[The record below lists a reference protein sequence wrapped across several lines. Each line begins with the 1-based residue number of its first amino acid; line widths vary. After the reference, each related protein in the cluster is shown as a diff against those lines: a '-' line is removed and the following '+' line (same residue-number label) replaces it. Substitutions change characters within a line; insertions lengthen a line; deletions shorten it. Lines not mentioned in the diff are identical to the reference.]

1 MCETLDQSSTNRI
14 GGDRNDNG
22 DRACRLLGG
31 LRRRRVHCDN
41 DIHVEA
47 DKFDSKCKETL
58 RLTLCVSVLDAN
70 VLSLEPSEVRKTLS
84 KGVDLSRD
92 GGVGFA
98 REKAYSG
105 SLSRLL
111 LRAHREWRGYCAAD
125 ERDEFPPLHGL
136 NPEAKDQRLSIA
148 ESRHRVA
155 HDHEGTPVDQPGGK
169 FLGGVWGHVVAPRV
183 WA

>member
-1 MCETLDQSSTNRI
+1 
-14 GGDRNDNG
+14 
-22 DRACRLLGG
+22 
-31 LRRRRVHCDN
+31 
-41 DIHVEA
+41 
-47 DKFDSKCKETL
+47 
-58 RLTLCVSVLDAN
+58 LTLCVSVLDAN
-70 VLSLEPSEVRKTLS
+70 VPSLDPSEVRKTLS

-111 LRAHREWRGYCAAD
+111 LRAHREWRGYRAAD

-169 FLGGVWGHVVAPRV
+169 FLGDVWGHVVAPRV
-183 WA
+183 WALGDFTPSAQVSE